1 MRILFCSTQAP
12 LPPINGYRLQLIH
25 LSGELARRHEV
36 CALSFQAPDQDGEA
50 PPGVELLRVRATTWT
65 RSRRISAYA
74 RSLVDGQ
81 PRRAVRL
88 GPPMA
93 EAVRSLL
100 AKQAFDV
107 AHVTPGSL
115 AGVATELG
123 DLPKVLAPLDAWHL
137 NLEADARVAPP
148 YLRPFYRLE
157 ARRVRRFAARAYRA
171 FQRVVV
177 VSQADAD
184 ALSELD
190 SSLALE
196 VIPNGVDS
204 EHFAPNSQV
213 APESGQIVFTGGM
226 GWAANVTAARSLA
239 LKVLPRVRARH
250 PDAHLS
256 LVGREP
262 RPEVL
267 ALDRVEGV
275 HVTGEVPD
283 VRPWLWRAQVYACP
297 MVSGT
302 GIKNKLLE
310 ALACG
315 SPCVATRLSCQGT
328 ELQHE
333 RDLLVADG
341 RDATAEAIVRLL
353 ENPGLRGRLARA
365 GREYVLERHS
375 WASVAREFER
385 VYAEAGAA
393 A

>member
-1 MRILFCSTQAP
+1 MRILCCSTQAP

-25 LSGELARRHEV
+25 VSRELARRHEV
-36 CALSFQAPDQDGEA
+36 CALSFQGSDQDGEP
-50 PPGVELLRVRATTWT
+50 PPGVELLTVRAPAWT

-93 EAVRSLL
+93 EEVRSLL
-100 AKQAFDV
+100 AKRAFDV

-115 AGVATELG
+115 AGVATELSEM
-123 DLPKVLAPLDAWHL
+123 PRVLAPLDAWHL
-137 NLEADARVAPP
+137 NLEADALVAPP

-157 ARRVRRFAARAYRA
+157 ARRVRRFAAHAYRA

-177 VSQADAD
+177 VSQEDAD
-184 ALSELD
+184 ALAGLD
-190 SSLALE
+190 PGLALE

-204 EHFAPNSQV
+204 ERFAPNGEV
-213 APESGQIVFTGGM
+213 EPDSGHIVFTGAM

-239 LKVLPRVRARH
+239 LEVLPRVRARR

-267 ALDRVEGV
+267 ALDRVERV

-297 MVSGT
+297 MMSGT

-315 SPCVATRLSCQGT
+315 SACVATPLSCQGT
-328 ELQHE
+328 ELRHG

-341 RDATAEAIVRLL
+341 PDETAEAIVRLL
-353 ENPGLRGRLARA
+353 EDPERRARLARA
-365 GREYVLERHS
+365 GREYVVERHS

-385 VYAEAGAA
+385 VYAEAGAGA
-393 A
+393 